1 MTCNP
6 LDALIC
12 SFINVDKWGEQKKDI
27 LEKKRSR
34 ENLEE
39 SEVIP

>member
-1 MTCNP
+1 M
-6 LDALIC
+6 L
-12 SFINVDKWGEQKKDI
+12 INVVNKSKDI